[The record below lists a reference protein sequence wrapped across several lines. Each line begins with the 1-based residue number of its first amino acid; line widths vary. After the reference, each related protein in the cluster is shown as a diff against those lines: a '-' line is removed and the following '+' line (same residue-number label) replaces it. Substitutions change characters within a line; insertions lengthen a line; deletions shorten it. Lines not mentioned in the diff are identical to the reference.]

1 MATAQAAGYSGT
13 PLAKKLGIRPGDR
26 VALLHAPAAFEGALA
41 DLPADVRPVRA
52 PRGKARFDVVVL
64 FVADAA
70 ALRARRPRALARMD
84 PHGALW
90 VSWPKKSSPLFRDL
104 TEDGIRAA
112 ALAAG
117 VVDNKVCA
125 VDETWSGLRLVVRVA
140 DRPKR

>member
-1 MATAQAAGYSGT
+1 M
-13 PLAKKLGIRPGDR
+13 
-26 VALLHAPAAFEGALA
+26 
-41 DLPADVRPVRA
+41 
-52 PRGKARFDVVVL
+52 
-64 FVADAA
+64 
-70 ALRARRPRALARMD
+70 RARLARALQRLD

-90 VSWPKKSSPLFRDL
+90 VSWPKKSSPLYRDL

-125 VDETWSGLRLVVRVA
+125 VDADWSALRLVVRTA

>member
-1 MATAQAAGYSGT
+1 MGTVGYSGT
-13 PLAKKLGIRPGDR
+13 PLAKKLGIKPGHR
-26 VALLHAPAAFEGALA
+26 VALMNAPEYFERALRG
-41 DLPADVRPVRA
+41 LPADVTPTRDPGGRS
-52 PRGKARFDVVVL
+52 RFDVVVL
-64 FVADAA
+64 FVPDAA
-70 ALRARRPRALARMD
+70 ALRARLARALQRLD

-90 VSWPKKSSPLFRDL
+90 VSWPKKSSPLYRDL

-125 VDETWSGLRLVVRVA
+125 VDADWSALRLVVRTA